1 MNATRLSVFN
11 YSIQNA
17 ANDSLDIFI
26 DGDIVDA
33 ETQEMY
39 RYWLGED
46 TSVSYKSFRTQV
58 LTSEAKTFNVY
69 INSGG
74 GLVTDAMAMHDLLI
88 DLQEKGKVVNTIGR
102 GIIASAATYIL
113 MAGKNATMSS
123 NSWLMI
129 HNVSGMAWGSINEM
143 ENYVRTMRQFNDASI
158 KFYQDK
164 TGLSEKEIGKMMDKE
179 TWMTASEA
187 KDNGFIKNVSG
198 EANFTNTIKPEQ
210 WQFQNKAVLNSYNSF
225 IKNQEQMD
233 YSKITEAINNAFAPM
248 LEKFGI
254 SNKKDDVAIQE
265 AIAEFSGTIT
275 NVIKENVPTAETITN
290 QVNEAVTNALA
301 NIGENEAFK
310 NAVAANIA
318 VGLTTE
324 DVQKVVNKGLENA
337 VTKDD
342 LVTNKT
348 EILTAVVEKMG
359 GQTQQ
364 KETAVITNR
373 KAGKFAGV
381 TWDAE

>member
-33 ETQEMY
+33 ETQSIYKE
-39 RYWLGED
+39 WFGDD
-46 TSVSYKSFRTQV
+46 TSVSYKSFRSQ
-58 LTSEAKTFNVY
+58 LNASDAKTFNVY

-129 HNVSGMAWGSINEM
+129 HNVSGVAWGNVNEI
-143 ENYVRTMRQFNDASI
+143 ENYARTMRQFNDAANS
-158 KFYQDK
+158 FYQQK

-198 EANFTNTIKPEQ
+198 EAKFTNTIKPEQ

-225 IKNQEQMD
+225 TKNQEQMD

-248 LEKFGI
+248 LEKLGI
-254 SNKKDDVAIQE
+254 SNKKDDAAIQE
-265 AIAEFSGTIT
+265 AIAEFGGTIT
-275 NVIKENVPTAETITN
+275 NVIKENVPTAETIAN

-301 NIGENEAFK
+301 NIGDNEAFK
-310 NAVAANIA
+310 NAIAANTA
-318 VGLTTE
+318 AGLSTE
-324 DVQKVVNKGLENA
+324 DVKNLITEGTKNTVTKTDLETTKGDILNA
-337 VTKDD
+337 VS
-342 LVTNKT
+342 
-348 EILTAVVEKMG
+348 EKMG
-359 GQTQQ
+359 NQSQQ
-364 KETAVITNR
+364 NEKPVITNR
-373 KAGKFAGV
+373 KASKFSGAN
-381 TWDAE
+381 WEAE